1 MGVNEPARGRRA
13 AKFAG
18 AGALFLGLLG
28 AASLHGAEPAG
39 LTFPDAARKMRTAHG
54 ALKAADAE
62 IRTREEEV
70 GAAKGFRLPRVDL
83 SASYLALDRPIEMDL
98 GPVNDVL
105 HVISP
110 KLNLANPV
118 LVNQQTFQLTAGA
131 SWTLLAG
138 GKVSAANAA
147 AAARLEDARQ
157 LRRLA
162 EEGLLTELVKRYFG
176 LRLALAARDVRLD
189 VRRGVETHAGHAR
202 RMEEEGVLSKAE
214 RLHSEVALAEA
225 ARQLKGAE
233 QDVAIARAGLAN
245 LLALEGAGAEMV
257 PATPLFVVGEVPPL
271 EQFTVAAMAQN
282 PNLGRLA
289 AQKSLAAAGLS
300 AAKGAWLPGVTVFG
314 MREMYTADLTF
325 IFPRWVVGAAA
336 TFPVFDGMTREHRI
350 AAAKGQTDQVAELD
364 AQARRDVAILVE
376 KSYRELAKAREQYD
390 ALGPALVLGNESLRV
405 RRRAFEEGL
414 GTSLEVVDAE
424 LSLSR
429 VRLER
434 LRSAL
439 ETDLALASLL
449 EASGQADRFEAMRA
463 SAREEIER

>member
-1 MGVNEPARGRRA
+1 MHEPASVRLA
-13 AKFAG
+13 ARVAGLVLGLAG
-18 AGALFLGLLG
+18 AGGLLG
-28 AASLHGAEPAG
+28 AENG
-39 LTFPDAARKMRTAHG
+39 LTFPDAARTMRSAHG
-54 ALKAADAE
+54 SLKAADAE
-62 IRTREEEV
+62 VRTREDEV
-70 GAAKGFRLPRVDL
+70 KAARGFRLPRVDL
-83 SASYLALDRPIEMDL
+83 SASYLALDRPIEFDL
-98 GPVNDVL
+98 GGVNDVL
-105 HVISP
+105 HLINP
-110 KLNLANPV
+110 QLHLANPV
-118 LVNQQTFQLTAGA
+118 LVNQQTFQLTLGA
-131 SWTLLAG
+131 TWTLLAS
-138 GKVSAANAA
+138 GKVSAANEAA
-147 AAARLEDARQ
+147 GARLEDARQ

-176 LRLALAARDVRLD
+176 LRLALAARGVRQDVL
-189 VRRGVETHAGHAR
+189 RGVATHAEHAR
-202 RMEEEGVLSKAE
+202 KMEAEGVLSKAE

-225 ARQLKGAE
+225 DRQLKGAE

-245 LLALEGAGAEMV
+245 LLTMPDGATAALV
-257 PATPLFVVGEVPPL
+257 PASPLFIVAEVPAL
-271 EQFTVAAMAQN
+271 DSFTAAAMAEN

-350 AAAKGQTDQVAELD
+350 AAAKGQTDRVAELD
-364 AQARRDVAILVE
+364 AQARRDVAVLVE
-376 KSYRELAKAREQYD
+376 KSYRELVKAREQFD
-390 ALGPALVLGNESLRV
+390 AIGPAVVLAEESRRV

-429 VRLER
+429 VKLER
-434 LRSAL
+434 LKSAL
-439 ETDLALASLL
+439 EADVALASLL

-463 SAREEIER
+463 SAREEIGQ